1 MWHRILSSSW
11 IRLSYFNLVGVEKCV
26 VIVILII
33 KVQVFLFSLDYTFNE
48 SLHYDERELT
58 PT

>member
-1 MWHRILSSSW
+1 MRSDS
-11 IRLSYFNLVGVEKCV
+11 NLDNKGT
-26 VIVILII
+26 
-33 KVQVFLFSLDYTFNE
+33 QGFLFSLDYTFNE

>member
-1 MWHRILSSSW
+1 MWHRILLSSW

-33 KVQVFLFSLDYTFNE
+33 KTQVFLFSQDYTFNE